1 MRANSRMTA
10 AVAAMTVAAAGLVAA
25 QPAIGAGTP
34 VGAKCADVVILGAR
48 GSGVWRGTDGR

>member
-1 MRANSRMTA
+1 MTA